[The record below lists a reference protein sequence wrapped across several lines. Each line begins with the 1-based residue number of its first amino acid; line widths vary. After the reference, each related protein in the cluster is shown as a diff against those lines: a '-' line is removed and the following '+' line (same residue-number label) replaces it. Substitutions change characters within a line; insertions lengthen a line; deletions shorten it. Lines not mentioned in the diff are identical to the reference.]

1 MSFFALGVNHQTASV
16 ELREQIAFNPEKL
29 SALLAAQSQHPELND
44 MVVVSTCNRTEVYAM
59 SDNVDIVLNWLAQ
72 KNGVDVKQLQNHVYR
87 YENAQAVT
95 HLMRVASG
103 LDSLMLGEPQILGQ
117 VKSALTLAK
126 EAEIVSQDLNRIFEY
141 AFYAAKRVRSETA
154 VGSHAVSMGYAVA
167 QLAIQVFSHPEKLTI
182 LVVAA
187 GEMNSLVAKYLAE
200 MGVGKI
206 IICNRTQARAETLAQ
221 EIAHR
226 VDVEIIDFDQ
236 LAAHLHRA
244 DVISSC
250 TGSLHQVIPY
260 ADVKAALKKRRY
272 QQMLLVDLAV
282 PRDIDPKIEKLDG
295 VYLYGVD
302 DLQSV
307 IDENL
312 AQRRQ
317 AAVEAEVMVN
327 QLATELMTQQ
337 KVNQAGS
344 TIHAYREHGEVLRQ
358 EELQLATQR
367 IAKGENA
374 EKVLAEFSHRLTQK
388 LLHPTSILLREAAKA
403 EDPGVFELMRDN
415 LHDVMDKRRKP
426 KHEDLSLMDKT
437 IDI

>member
-16 ELREQIAFNPEKL
+16 ELREQVAFNPEKL
-29 SALLAAQSQHPELND
+29 SKLLAEQSQNAALNE
-44 MVVVSTCNRTEVYAM
+44 MVVVSTCNRTEVYAI
-59 SDNVDIVLNWLAQ
+59 SESAEQVLTWLAEV
-72 KNGVDVKQLQNHVYR
+72 NGLDVKQLANHVYR
-87 YENAQAVT
+87 YENADAVI

-117 VKSALTLAK
+117 VKTALALAK
-126 EAEIVSQDLNRIFEY
+126 DAKTVSANLNRIFEY

-167 QLAIQVFSHPEKLTI
+167 QLALQVFSKPEQLTVM
-182 LVVAA
+182 VVAA
-187 GEMNSLVAKYLAE
+187 GEMNSLVAKHLAE

-206 IICNRTQARAETLAQ
+206 IICNRTRQRAENLAQ

-226 VDVEIIDFDQ
+226 VDVEIIEFDE

-250 TGSLHQVIPY
+250 TGSLHQVIHFK
-260 ADVKAALKKRRY
+260 DVKVALKQRRY
-272 QQMLLVDLAV
+272 KQMLLVDLAV
-282 PRDIDPKIEKLDG
+282 PRDIEAKVETLDG

-327 QLATELMTQQ
+327 QLVTELVTQQ
-337 KVNQAGS
+337 KVSQAGGIIS
-344 TIHAYREHGEVLRQ
+344 AYREHGEELRQ
-358 EELQLATQR
+358 EELALAMQR
-367 IAKGENA
+367 IAKGEALEQVMA
-374 EKVLAEFSHRLTQK
+374 EMSRRLSNK
-388 LLHPTSILLREAAKA
+388 LMHSTSIVLRDAAKA
-403 EDPGVFELMRDN
+403 EDPTYFDQLKEN
-415 LHDVMDKRRKP
+415 LTEIFAKRRKI
-426 KHEDLSLMDKT
+426 KHQ
-437 IDI
+437 

>member
-16 ELREQIAFNPEKL
+16 ELREQVAFNPEKL
-29 SALLAAQSQHPELND
+29 SALLEKQSCAYDLNK

-59 SDNVDIVLNWLAQ
+59 SDSIDIVLNWLADV
-72 KNGVDVKQLQNHVYR
+72 NGIDVKQLANHVYR
-87 YENAQAVT
+87 YEDAQAVT

-117 VKSALTLAK
+117 VKTALSLAK
-126 EAEIVSQDLNRIFEY
+126 DAHTVSPELNSIFEY

-167 QLAIQVFSHPEKLTI
+167 QLALQVFSKPESLTV

-187 GEMNSLVAKYLAE
+187 GEMNSLVAKHLAE
-200 MGVGKI
+200 MGVGKV
-206 IICNRTQARAETLAQ
+206 IICNRTRERAENLAQ
-221 EIAHR
+221 DIAHR

-236 LAAHLHRA
+236 LAENLYRA

-250 TGSLHQVIPY
+250 TGSLHQVIHFN
-260 ADVKAALKKRRY
+260 DVKAALKKRRY

-282 PRDIDPKIEKLDG
+282 PRDIDAAVEKLDG

-317 AAVEAEVMVN
+317 AAVEAEFMVN
-327 QLATELMTQQ
+327 QLATELVTQQ
-337 KVNQAGS
+337 KIKDAGS
-344 TIHAYREHGEVLRQ
+344 IIQHYREHGEVLRQ
-358 EELQLATQR
+358 EELALAMQQLTQGQNP
-367 IAKGENA
+367 AKILE
-374 EKVLAEFSHRLTQK
+374 ELSYRLTQK
-388 LLHPTSILLREAAKA
+388 LLHPTSIVLRDAAK
-403 EDPGVFELMRDN
+403 EENPEQLELLKN
-415 LHDVMDKRRKP
+415 SLEHVIEHRRKMR
-426 KHEDLSLMDKT
+426 KDHH
-437 IDI
+437 

>member
-29 SALLAAQSQHPELND
+29 SALLAEQSQHPELND
-44 MVVVSTCNRTEVYAM
+44 LVVVSTCNRTEVYAM
-59 SDNVDIVLNWLAQ
+59 SEHPEQVLDWLAHV
-72 KNGVDVKQLQNHVYR
+72 NGIDAKQLSRHVYR
-87 YENAQAVT
+87 YENAQAVS

-117 VKSALTLAK
+117 VKTALSLAK
-126 EAEIVSQDLNRIFEY
+126 DSHTVSQQLNRIFEY

-167 QLAIQVFSHPEKLTI
+167 QLALQVFSHPEKLTVM
-182 LVVAA
+182 VVAA
-187 GEMNSLVAKYLAE
+187 GEMNSLVAKHLAE
-200 MGVGKI
+200 MGVAKI
-206 IICNRTQARAETLAQ
+206 IICNRTRARAETLAQ

-226 VDVEIIDFDQ
+226 VEVEIIEFDQ
-236 LAAHLHRA
+236 LAANLHRA

-250 TGSLHQVIPY
+250 TGSLHQVIAYPE
-260 ADVKAALKKRRY
+260 VKAALKKRRY

-282 PRDIDPKIEKLDG
+282 PRDIDPKIENLDG

-327 QLATELMTQQ
+327 QLVTELVTHQ
-337 KVNQAGS
+337 KVQQAGA
-344 TIHAYREHGEVLRQ
+344 TIHAYREHGESLRQ
-358 EELQLATQR
+358 EELNLAMAR
-367 IAKGENA
+367 IAKGEDA
-374 EKVLAEFSHRLTQK
+374 VQVMQEFSYRLTQK
-388 LLHPTSILLREAAKA
+388 LLHPTSILLREAAKGD
-403 EDPGVFELMRDN
+403 EPECFEFMQEN
-415 LHDVMDKRRKP
+415 LAATIKSRRK
-426 KHEDLSLMDKT
+426 
-437 IDI
+437 

>member
-16 ELREQIAFNPEKL
+16 ELREKIAFNPEKL
-29 SALLAAQSQHPELND
+29 SILLAEQSQHPVLND

-59 SDNVDIVLNWLAQ
+59 SDNVDMVLNWLAQ
-72 KNGVDVKQLQNHVYR
+72 TNGIDPKQLQNHVYR

-117 VKSALTLAK
+117 VKTALSLAK
-126 EAEIVSQDLNRIFEY
+126 ESKTVSQNLNRIFEY

-167 QLAIQVFSHPEKLTI
+167 QLALQVFSRPEQLTVM
-182 LVVAA
+182 VVAA
-187 GEMNSLVAKYLAE
+187 GEMNTLVVKHLAE

-206 IICNRTQARAETLAQ
+206 IICNRTRARAENLAQ

-226 VDVEIIDFDQ
+226 ADVEIIDFDQ
-236 LAAHLHRA
+236 LAANLHRA

-250 TGSLHQVIPY
+250 TGSLHQVIHYP
-260 ADVKAALKKRRY
+260 DVKAALKKRRY

-282 PRDIDPKIEKLDG
+282 PRDIDPKVEKLDG

-327 QLATELMTQQ
+327 QLATELITQQ
-337 KVNQAGS
+337 KLRKAGS
-344 TIHAYREHGEVLRQ
+344 TIHAYRDYGESLRQ
-358 EELQLATQR
+358 EELATAMQR

-374 EKVLAEFSHRLTQK
+374 ETVLAEFSHRLTRK
-388 LLHPTSILLREAAKA
+388 LLHPTSIMLREAAKA
-403 EDPGVFELMRDN
+403 EDPSYFEMLQN
-415 LHDVMDKRRKP
+415 SLQDVVQHRRKV
-426 KHEDLSLMDKT
+426 KH
-437 IDI
+437 

>member
-16 ELREQIAFNPEKL
+16 ELREQVAFNPEKL
-29 SALLAAQSQHPELND
+29 TQLLAEQSQNHDLND

-59 SDNVDIVLNWLAQ
+59 SDNADMVMNWLAQ
-72 KNGVDVKQLQNHVYR
+72 ANGIDVKQLFNHVYR

-117 VKSALTLAK
+117 VKSALSLAK
-126 EAEIVSQDLNRIFEY
+126 DAHTVSPSLNRIFEY

-167 QLAIQVFSHPEKLTI
+167 QLALQVFSKPEKLTVM
-182 LVVAA
+182 VVAA
-187 GEMNSLVAKYLAE
+187 GEMNSLVAKHLAE
-200 MGVGKI
+200 MGVGKVL
-206 IICNRTQARAETLAQ
+206 ICNRTRARAETLAQ
-221 EIAHR
+221 AIAHR
-226 VDVEIIDFDQ
+226 VDVEIIDFSA
-236 LAAHLHRA
+236 LAENLYRA

-250 TGSLHQVIPY
+250 TGSLHQVISY
-260 ADVKAALKKRRY
+260 ADVKIALKKRRY

-282 PRDIDPKIEKLDG
+282 PRDIEPKVKSLDG

-307 IDENL
+307 IDDNL

-327 QLATELMTQQ
+327 QLATELLTQQ
-337 KVNQAGS
+337 KVKNAGS
-344 TIHAYREHGEVLRQ
+344 TIHAYREQGEVLRQ
-358 EELQLATQR
+358 EELALAMTR
-367 IAKGENA
+367 MANGENA
-374 EKVLAEFSHRLTQK
+374 EQVLQEFSHRLTQK
-388 LLHPTSILLREAAKA
+388 LLHPTSILLREAAKV
-403 EDPGVFELMRDN
+403 EDPAYFEMLQED
-415 LHDVMDKRRKP
+415 LQTVVAKRRKV
-426 KHEDLSLMDKT
+426 KH
-437 IDI
+437 

>member
-29 SALLAAQSQHPELND
+29 SALLAEQSQHPELND
-44 MVVVSTCNRTEVYAM
+44 LVVVSTCNRTEVYAM
-59 SDNVDIVLNWLAQ
+59 SEHPEQVLDWLAHV
-72 KNGVDVKQLQNHVYR
+72 NGIDANQLSRHVYR
-87 YENAQAVT
+87 YENAQAVS

-117 VKSALTLAK
+117 VKTALSLAK
-126 EAEIVSQDLNRIFEY
+126 DSHTVSQQLNRIFEY

-167 QLAIQVFSHPEKLTI
+167 QLALQVFSHPEKLTVM
-182 LVVAA
+182 VVAA
-187 GEMNSLVAKYLAE
+187 GEMNSLVAKHLAE
-200 MGVGKI
+200 MGAAKI
-206 IICNRTQARAETLAQ
+206 LICNRTRARAETLAQ

-226 VDVEIIDFDQ
+226 VEVEIIEFDQ
-236 LAAHLHRA
+236 LAANLHRA

-250 TGSLHQVIPY
+250 TGSLHQVIAYPE
-260 ADVKAALKKRRY
+260 VKAALKKRRY

-282 PRDIDPKIEKLDG
+282 PRDIDPKIENLDG

-317 AAVEAEVMVN
+317 AAVEAELMVN
-327 QLATELMTQQ
+327 QLVTELVTHQ
-337 KVNQAGS
+337 KVQQAGA
-344 TIHAYREHGEVLRQ
+344 TIHAYREHGESLRQ
-358 EELQLATQR
+358 EELNLAMAR
-367 IAKGENA
+367 IAKGEDA
-374 EKVLAEFSHRLTQK
+374 AQVLQEFSYRLTQK
-388 LLHPTSILLREAAKA
+388 LLHPTSILLREAAKGD
-403 EDPGVFELMRDN
+403 EPECFEFMQEN
-415 LHDVMDKRRKP
+415 LAATAKRRRK
-426 KHEDLSLMDKT
+426 
-437 IDI
+437 

>member
-29 SALLAAQSQHPELND
+29 SALLAEQSQHPELND
-44 MVVVSTCNRTEVYAM
+44 LVVVSTCNRTEVYAM
-59 SDNVDIVLNWLAQ
+59 SEHPEQVLDWLAHV
-72 KNGVDVKQLQNHVYR
+72 NGIDAKQLSRHVYR
-87 YENAQAVT
+87 YENAQAVS

-117 VKSALTLAK
+117 VKTALALAK
-126 EAEIVSQDLNRIFEY
+126 DSHTVSQQLNRIFEY

-167 QLAIQVFSHPEKLTI
+167 QLALQVFSHPEKLTVM
-182 LVVAA
+182 VVAA
-187 GEMNSLVAKYLAE
+187 GEMNSLVAKHLAE
-200 MGVGKI
+200 MGVAKI
-206 IICNRTQARAETLAQ
+206 IICNRTRARAETLAQ

-226 VDVEIIDFDQ
+226 VEVEIIEFDQ
-236 LAAHLHRA
+236 LAANLHRA

-250 TGSLHQVIPY
+250 TGSLHQVIAYPE
-260 ADVKAALKKRRY
+260 VKAALKKRRY

-282 PRDIDPKIEKLDG
+282 PRDIDPKIENLDG

-327 QLATELMTQQ
+327 QLVTELVTHQ
-337 KVNQAGS
+337 KVQQAGA
-344 TIHAYREHGEVLRQ
+344 TIHAYREHGESLRQ
-358 EELQLATQR
+358 EELNLAMAR
-367 IAKGENA
+367 IAKGEDA
-374 EKVLAEFSHRLTQK
+374 VQVMQEFSYRLTQK
-388 LLHPTSILLREAAKA
+388 LLHPTSILLREAAKGD
-403 EDPGVFELMRDN
+403 EPECFEFMQEN
-415 LHDVMDKRRKP
+415 LAATIKSRRK
-426 KHEDLSLMDKT
+426 
-437 IDI
+437 

>member
-29 SALLAAQSQHPELND
+29 SALLAEQSQHPELND
-44 MVVVSTCNRTEVYAM
+44 LVVVSTCNRTEVYAM
-59 SDNVDIVLNWLAQ
+59 SEHPEQVLDWLAHV
-72 KNGVDVKQLQNHVYR
+72 NGIDANQLSRHVYR
-87 YENAQAVT
+87 YENAQAVS

-117 VKSALTLAK
+117 VKTALSLAK
-126 EAEIVSQDLNRIFEY
+126 DSHTVSQQLNRIFEY

-167 QLAIQVFSHPEKLTI
+167 QLALQVFSHPEKLTVM
-182 LVVAA
+182 VVAA
-187 GEMNSLVAKYLAE
+187 GEMNSLVAKHLAE
-200 MGVGKI
+200 MGVAKI
-206 IICNRTQARAETLAQ
+206 LICNRTRARAEALAQ

-226 VDVEIIDFDQ
+226 VEVEIIEFDQ
-236 LAAHLHRA
+236 LAANLHRA

-250 TGSLHQVIPY
+250 TGSLHQVIAYPE
-260 ADVKAALKKRRY
+260 VKAALKKRRY

-282 PRDIDPKIEKLDG
+282 PRDIDPKIENLDG

-317 AAVEAEVMVN
+317 AAVEAELMVN
-327 QLATELMTQQ
+327 QLVTELVTHQ
-337 KVNQAGS
+337 KVQQAGA
-344 TIHAYREHGEVLRQ
+344 TIHAYREHGESLRQ
-358 EELQLATQR
+358 EELNLAMAR
-367 IAKGENA
+367 IAKGEDA
-374 EKVLAEFSHRLTQK
+374 AQVMQEFSYRLTQK
-388 LLHPTSILLREAAKA
+388 LLHPTSILLREAAKGD
-403 EDPGVFELMRDN
+403 EPECFEFMQEN
-415 LHDVMDKRRKP
+415 LAATAKRRRK
-426 KHEDLSLMDKT
+426 
-437 IDI
+437 

>member
-16 ELREQIAFNPEKL
+16 ELREQVAFNPEKL
-29 SALLAAQSQHPELND
+29 AQLLVEQRQNTALNE
-44 MVVVSTCNRTEVYAM
+44 MVVVSTCNRTEVYAI
-59 SDNVDIVLNWLAQ
+59 SESAEQVLSWLADV
-72 KNGVDVKQLQNHVYR
+72 NGLDVKQLTNHVYR
-87 YENAQAVT
+87 YENVDAVT

-117 VKSALTLAK
+117 VKTALALAK
-126 EAEIVSQDLNRIFEY
+126 DAKTVSANLNRIFEY

-167 QLAIQVFSHPEKLTI
+167 QLALQVFSKPEQLTV

-187 GEMNSLVAKYLAE
+187 GEMNSLVAKHLAE

-206 IICNRTQARAETLAQ
+206 IICNRTRQRAENLAQ

-226 VDVEIIDFDQ
+226 VDVEIIEFNE
-236 LAAHLHRA
+236 LATNLHRA

-250 TGSLHQVIPY
+250 TGSLHQVIHFQ
-260 ADVKAALKKRRY
+260 DVKSALKQRRY
-272 QQMLLVDLAV
+272 KQMLLVDLAV
-282 PRDIDPKIEKLDG
+282 PRDIEPKVEDLDG

-327 QLATELMTQQ
+327 QLVTELVTQQ
-337 KVNQAGS
+337 KVSQAGGIIS
-344 TIHAYREHGEVLRQ
+344 AYREHSEELRQ
-358 EELQLATQR
+358 EELTLAIQR
-367 IAKGENA
+367 IAKGEAA
-374 EKVLAEFSHRLTQK
+374 EQVMAEFSQRLTNK
-388 LLHPTSILLREAAKA
+388 LTHPTSILLREAAKV
-403 EDPGVFELMRDN
+403 EDPAYFEQLKES
-415 LHDVMDKRRKP
+415 LTEIFAKRRKT
-426 KHEDLSLMDKT
+426 KQK
-437 IDI
+437 